1 MLSSVQFRFN
11 GVFFKTFFK
20 VKLLI
25 ADLGAKSHMLN
36 MYKFNGFYGCR
47 FCTAP
52 GKTIGRTHSYYPF
65 PQTGK
70 TREHDVNDMLVNYAE
85 LLPVDEN
92 INVAGVKGK
101 SAFASMIDDLP
112 LTAPVDYMHCVLLG
126 VFPELLKHCNRA
138 LCPNDRTE
146 VGLILSKLSCP
157 REMVAYSRK
166 IRSLDAIAQ
175 FKANEYFNWI
185 FYISILVFR
194 NRLPKDLYSHLQN
207 LVFGVRLLFE
217 SSAATSTAAA
227 RILLND
233 FFCRDIVSMHG
244 GNERIETINVHCL
257 RHLVDQVQRFGPLY
271 CYSAMSFES
280 ANRTLSDLF
289 TGSLSQIEI
298 ICRRVLRRHKLAR
311 LEIKNLRLKK
321 IFDKLSPIPVIDCV
335 GFSDEMIETED
346 VKLGRSRYSGGTFFN
361 RHHFNNTYFDSPSY
375 KRSKLGNCFV
385 SISGKVEKFGQIRY
399 FIQMEGAP
407 FFNAVHANVQLF
419 EVVEQIGS
427 VKGYFHRVEETNCV
441 AFVPH

>member
-1 MLSSVQFRFN
+1 MKQNRELFINWILFSDGVNIKKSTLQKQLWPVWLQIADLPPRRRHSRQNIVLAALFVGFTIPNWTDIVPLLNAELLSSVQVRFN
-11 GVFFKTFFK
+11 GFFFKTFLK

-25 ADLGAKSHMLN
+25 ADLGAKSHVLN
-36 MYKFNGFYGCR
+36 MYKFNGFYGCH

-65 PQTGK
+65 TQTGK
-70 TREHDVNDMLVNYAE
+70 TREHGVNDMLVNYAE

-112 LTAPVDYMHCVLLG
+112 LKAPVDYMHCVLLG
-126 VFPELLKHCNRA
+126 VFPELIKLCNRA

-157 REMVAYSRK
+157 REMVVYSRK
-166 IRSLDAIAQ
+166 IRSLDEIAQ

-185 FYISILVFR
+185 FYISLLVFR
-194 NRLPKDLYSHLQN
+194 NRLPQDLYSHLQN

-217 SSAATSTAAA
+217 SSAATATAAA
-227 RILLND
+227 RILLKD
-233 FFCRDIVSMHG
+233 FCRDIVSMHG

-257 RHLVDQVQRFGPLY
+257 THLVDQVQRYGPLY

-289 TGSLSQIEI
+289 TGSHSEIEI
-298 ICRRVLRRHKLAR
+298 ICRRVIRRHKLAR
-311 LEIKNLRLKK
+311 L
-321 IFDKLSPIPVIDCV
+321 
-335 GFSDEMIETED
+335 
-346 VKLGRSRYSGGTFFN
+346 
-361 RHHFNNTYFDSPSY
+361 
-375 KRSKLGNCFV
+375 
-385 SISGKVEKFGQIRY
+385 
-399 FIQMEGAP
+399 
-407 FFNAVHANVQLF
+407 
-419 EVVEQIGS
+419 
-427 VKGYFHRVEETNCV
+427 
-441 AFVPH
+441 